1 MVNTCVTNGNSLI
14 TQNGSVVEVTYRK
27 ETPLPVNCLNVNNGY
42 CYDCT
47 EFGVEVFTIAYLN
60 IGVADSLGS
69 CLYHA
74 TERSMIDN
82 TTFLRIE
89 NDAFKAKF
97 KFQDGADIKA
107 ISLKDKGVADVA
119 DC

>member
-1 MVNTCVTNGNSLI
+1 
-14 TQNGSVVEVTYRK
+14 
-27 ETPLPVNCLNVNNGY
+27 
-42 CYDCT
+42 
-47 EFGVEVFTIAYLN
+47 
-60 IGVADSLGS
+60 
-69 CLYHA
+69 
-74 TERSMIDN
+74 MIDN